1 MGKKFRE
8 TLNEQLRDPE
18 FKAEWDALEPERQ
31 IVRAMLMGRER
42 ADLTQQQL
50 AEATGIAQADLSRLE
65 NGTANPSLR
74 TLKRLASGMGMRL
87 KVDFVPM

>member
-1 MGKKFRE
+1 MGKNFRE
-8 TLNEQLRDPE
+8 TLNEQLRVPE

-50 AEATGIAQADLSRLE
+50 AEATGIAQADISRLE
-65 NGTANPSLR
+65 NGTANPSLL
-74 TLKRLASGMGMRL
+74 TLKLLASGMGMRL